1 MASSFTTACAASGA
15 FSHIHRRTVRT
26 ETLPVV
32 EHGTTV
38 AASPTFT
45 AIGALIEGIAQLG
58 RHPEYA
64 LYIVVVCMILC
75 WRAQLELAAQLL
87 ALGSNTLLENGG
99 LIPVKI
105 ICMIMEVIF
114 TIPILI
120 FIVASNVQDG
130 DWAGSTSGGECQ
142 SVCAWSTSGSASTY
156 YHFVSASCA
165 HAHPPTIP
173 LPLTRRCSLPGSLC

>member
-1 MASSFTTACAASGA
+1 MHSNGC
-15 FSHIHRRTVRT
+15 
-26 ETLPVV
+26 LPALNAVADA
-32 EHGTTV
+32 TV
-38 AASPTFT
+38 AANSPRCATWFANLFFP
-45 AIGALIEGIAQLG
+45 AILLLVAIFCMFVGQAVMSLVLLIVAALS
-58 RHPEYA
+58 
-64 LYIVVVCMILC
+64 VCMILC